1 MVVTTHRPPK
11 SYFFRVAQRVRCLAT
26 RAGWWV
32 PMPPQRESAVIRGL
46 EAQDAER
53 QRKLETSESDSKGD
67 ALDNRNYFQ
76 RRAAKLEEENAKLE
90 RKLNRTLEGKAT
102 QIKGLKEKSST
113 YYKHVSFLADVLCP
127 RCESP
132 IIPAKL
138 EKERAE
144 MVRTD
149 VDARARAE
157 QLHAKRHLGQVF
169 DRLPLVPF
177 DYVVFDEKHKQ
188 LREASESRMNR
199 MRGCS
204 PDDSCV

>member
-1 MVVTTHRPPK
+1 M
-11 SYFFRVAQRVRCLAT
+11 RCLAT
-26 RAGWWV
+26 RAGWRV
-32 PMPPQRESAVIRGL
+32 PMPPQRESAAIRDL
-46 EAQDAER
+46 EAEVTKLEI
-53 QRKLETSESDSKGD
+53 KLETSEREK
-67 ALDNRNYFQ
+67 AEAFDNRNYFQ
-76 RRAAKLEEENAKLE
+76 RRAEELKEENAKLE
-90 RKLNRTLEGKAT
+90 RTLNPTLEGKALH
-102 QIKGLKEKSST
+102 IHGLKEKSST

-157 QLHAKRHLGQVF
+157 QLHAKGHLGQVF